1 MPAVSY
7 RLLRLSSAESDFR
20 TEYFKTFAPNMS
32 PVFTED
38 SAEAYVFPSFPDFV
52 HAVTVLWLS
61 LGPMDLSFEPV
72 YVIA

>member
-1 MPAVSY
+1 MAAVSY
-7 RLLRLSSAESDFR
+7 RLLRLSSGESDLR
-20 TEYFKTFAPNMS
+20 TEYFKRFAPDMS

-52 HAVTVLWLS
+52 HVATVLWLS